1 MLPYLV
7 DRPANFKRYPD
18 GAGTNGF
25 WQKAFPP
32 HAPEWMRR
40 WRNAEADPG
49 ETEEYLVVE
58 EPATLAFLANWG
70 ALEIHAWTSTIDA
83 PHQPSWAMIDVD
95 PGTST
100 SWEDTLTLTRLYR
113 TALEHLGVRGC
124 PKVSGRRGIQ
134 IWVPVRDGYTFDQ
147 TRAWVETI
155 SRAVGGVVPDL
166 VSWEWQTERR
176 RGKARLDYTQNAINK
191 TLITPF
197 STRAAPGAPVSVPIT
212 WDELDDPELRS
223 DRWTVHT
230 VFDRLESIGD
240 PLAGLIGL
248 QQELPAPT

>member
-1 MLPYLV
+1 
-7 DRPANFKRYPD
+7 
-18 GAGTNGF
+18 
-25 WQKAFPP
+25 
-32 HAPEWMRR
+32 
-40 WRNAEADPG
+40 
-49 ETEEYLVVE
+49 
-58 EPATLAFLANWG
+58 
-70 ALEIHAWTSTIDA
+70 
-83 PHQPSWAMIDVD
+83 
-95 PGTST
+95 
-100 SWEDTLTLTRLYR
+100 
-113 TALEHLGVRGC
+113 
-124 PKVSGRRGIQ
+124 VSGRHGIQ

-197 STRAAPGAPVSVPIT
+197 STRAAPGASVSVPIT
-212 WDELDDPELRS
+212 WNELDDPELRS

-230 VFDRLESIGD
+230 VFERLEAIGD